1 MTVKR
6 VVKEEGGY
14 ILEVLVNGEVVKF
27 FVKNV
32 REWME

>member
-1 MTVKR
+1 MTVKK
-6 VVKEEGGY
+6 VIKDGDGY
-14 ILEVLVNGEVVKF
+14 VLEVLVKGEVVRL